1 MGRRST
7 ERVAPEGPRTV
18 RCEGQPWFRGQ
29 SARDLSCLLE
39 FDDAVDSWRCLS
51 APMPGEDVAGRPD
64 FLVRT
69 GERFLLVD
77 AQFDGSRDPKA
88 LEPWMRNL
96 PYECWPPSEI
106 ATPYR
111 LQNARDLLRFAGT
124 SCSLDDRIRLLTAL
138 EDAGEL
144 TLAEASCVFRETWPM
159 RGVASLTLQRF
170 VSIELDEA
178 PIGPETRI
186 RRWRR

>member
-1 MGRRST
+1 VRWDVDQQNVWPQKGHGPFAAKGSPGSAANRLETSVACWSST
-7 ERVAPEGPRTV
+7 TPWIPGGAFPRLCLERTSQGGPTSSSGLASVSFWSTRNSTGAVIQRLSNHGCGTSPTNAGPR
-18 RCEGQPWFRGQ
+18 PK
-29 SARDLSCLLE
+29 SL
-39 FDDAVDSWRCLS
+39 
-51 APMPGEDVAGRPD
+51 P
-64 FLVRT
+64 RT
-69 GERFLLVD
+69 
-77 AQFDGSRDPKA
+77 
-88 LEPWMRNL
+88 
-96 PYECWPPSEI
+96 
-106 ATPYR
+106 
-111 LQNARDLLRFAGT
+111 
-124 SCSLDDRIRLLTAL
+124 LDDRIRLLTAL